1 MLNYKKL
8 MDQNPTVYDTFIN
21 SLGQTITFTE
31 HPTKG
36 DEAEVICVCHE
47 LELAS
52 YSTFFDLD
60 DMTAEHG
67 EYEPSFEDGKFF
79 IGRFES

>member
-8 MDQNPTVYDTFIN
+8 MDQNPTVYESMLN
-21 SLGQTITFTE
+21 SLGQTIEFVE

-36 DEAEVICVCHE
+36 DEAEVICVCHN

-52 YSTFFDLD
+52 YSTFLDLG

-67 EYEPSFEDGKFF
+67 EYEPSFKDGKFF
-79 IGRFES
+79 IGGFES